1 MSTKLSIIYDGQ
13 CVFCIRVLNFVK
25 KFDTFEALVFY
36 DSHDQGAMAEKFPMV
51 NPQDAEEALLA
62 VTQDGEVFKGFYAFR
77 RSFWKIPYLWI
88 FAVILYVPGLPYV
101 GTRLYNWIARN
112 RKTFGC
118 RV

>member
-25 KFDTFEALVFY
+25 KLDTFEALVFF

-62 VTQDGEVFKGFYAFR
+62 VTQDGEVFNGFYAFR
-77 RSFWKIPYLWI
+77 RSFWKIPYLWVL
-88 FAVILYVPGLPYV
+88 AVILYVPGLPYV
-101 GTRLYNWIARN
+101 GTRFYDWIARN
-112 RKTFGC
+112 RKSFGC